1 VQTLTVDPVNRSCPD
16 AGAPRRSRSRPIPT
30 PWLRPLLFIAVL
42 SAGAVSALVVMW
54 ALSSEP
60 AAAQGGGSVNII
72 DFDFEQKSVTIPA
85 GGTVTWN
92 NVGTRPHTATDRGG
106 TFDTQPINPG
116 ETGSITLDAPG
127 TYFYFCRINP
137 SKMNGIIT
145 VEATPQASQTVRV
158 QTIDPTN
165 IEGESL
171 RFDPPQLEVEAGTTI
186 QVANVGGKPHSMTAT
201 DGSFNTGILQPGP
214 EAGRFAGTN
223 TTFRIDDPGTY
234 QFFCEIHSQVMKGT
248 LVVTGSPP
256 ATGATTPT
264 TAPPPTTTAPPAA
277 APPSAE
283 VAIAEFAFAQKQV
296 VIAPGGEV
304 TWRNADVAPH
314 TATFDDVALDT
325 GNIEPGGSAALTA
338 PNEAGSYSYFC
349 AIHSSMRG
357 TLVVLAEGVADPTAT
372 TVPAVAVSAPS
383 NAGSAP
389 GGEAT
394 TTSAA
399 AAADGDGDGEQAATA
414 SPNSG
419 SGGLKGWVLITI
431 VAACLLA
438 GLGIAPF
445 LARRRSSSAS

>member
-1 VQTLTVDPVNRSCPD
+1 VRPLIFLAVM
-16 AGAPRRSRSRPIPT
+16 AGAG
-30 PWLRPLLFIAVL
+30 V
-42 SAGAVSALVVMW
+42 GALVALW
-54 ALSSEP
+54 AMSSDP

-145 VEATPQASQTVRV
+145 VEASPQAAQTVRV

-171 RFDPPQLEVEAGTTI
+171 RFDPPQLEVKAGTAVL
-186 QVANVGGKPHSMTAT
+186 VANVGGKPHSMTAT
-201 DGSFNTGILQPGP
+201 DGEFNTGILQPGP

-223 TTFRIDDPGTY
+223 ATFRLDKPGTY
-234 QFFCEIHSQVMKGT
+234 QFFCEIHAQAMKGT
-248 LVVTGSPP
+248 VVVTGSPP
-256 ATGATTPT
+256 PT
-264 TAPPPTTTAPPAA
+264 TAATATTAAPPTTAAPAA
-277 APPSAE
+277 APPTAE
-283 VAIAEFAFAQKQV
+283 VAIADFAFAQKQV
-296 VIAPGGEV
+296 VVAPGGEV

-314 TATFDDVALDT
+314 TATFDDVPLDT
-325 GNIEPGGSAALTA
+325 GNIDSGGTASLTA

-357 TLVVLAEGVADPTAT
+357 TLVVLAEGVADPSAS

-383 NAGSAP
+383 DT
-389 GGEAT
+389 AT
-394 TTSAA
+394 TAGGDATATSAA
-399 AAADGDGDGEQAATA
+399 AADDGDDGDEQAAPA
-414 SPNSG
+414 AANSG

-438 GLGIAPF
+438 GLGLAPF
-445 LARRRSSSAS
+445 VARRRSGGTAS